1 MSTIITAKVPKKLR
15 DEARKY
21 GINIS
26 KLIREA
32 LEREIR
38 RRKIEETM
46 RLQKELKKTFE
57 KIKRDEIVEIIRETR
72 NER

>member
-15 DEARKY
+15 DEAKKY

-46 RLQKELKKTFE
+46 RLQKELKNTFE
-57 KIKRDEIVEIIRETR
+57 RIRQEEIVEIIRETR
-72 NER
+72 N